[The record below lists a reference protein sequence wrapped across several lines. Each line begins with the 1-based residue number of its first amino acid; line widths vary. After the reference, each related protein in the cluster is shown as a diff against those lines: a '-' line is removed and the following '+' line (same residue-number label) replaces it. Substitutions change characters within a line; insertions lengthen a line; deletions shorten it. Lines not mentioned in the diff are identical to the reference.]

1 MKPIEFQIFSDKH
14 GNVIHYKSGSKIIK
28 TVFSIEEM
36 KKLNSQLLAIW
47 NDNLKFELNP
57 QTGHFYAAD
66 EMIEIMGCDFD
77 IFERL
82 TCVAE
87 GYKPLKLW
95 KRSY

>member
-1 MKPIEFQIFSDKH
+1 MKPIEFQIFNDKH
-14 GNVIHYKSGSKIIK
+14 EDVIHYKSGRKIIK

-57 QTGHFYAAD
+57 DTGHFYAAD